1 MRLVM
6 RSWKLKAG
14 ANIAIPAFVCN
25 SVRRAVCS
33 EHLSPTPFDLK
44 PNSFWTDYN
53 EQAMLDQNIEGI
65 VLVHLYGYLHPDSPQ
80 IEVFAKKHS
89 IPLLHDLAQCHGV
102 DESMLDASLPRVYSF
117 SQGKPTTGAFGGL
130 IKNLDADFYNSN
142 IKREL
147 NPTLRKMA
155 VTQFM
160 KSRIYGYTRTVW
172 DNFTLRFLRLASV
185 VRRRG
190 LLTSITDF
198 QKKAA
203 GEAIR
208 LQAANLNERKK
219 RYQKLVEA
227 AESTGKLKTA
237 IHDANGLFFKAVFF
251 ATGDATA
258 LRKYLKDN
266 EIPHF
271 VLADDLKPELKDAT
285 RFPNYAQQAHTIIEL
300 PCEASIPLDEIQR
313 LEVILRSA

>member
-6 RSWKLKAG
+6 RSWNLKAG

-25 SVRRAVCS
+25 SVRRAVCE

-53 EQAMLDQNIEGI
+53 EQQLLDQKVEGI
-65 VLVHLYGYLHPDSPQ
+65 VLVHLYGYLHPDSQQ
-80 IEVFAKKHS
+80 IEALAKKHN

-102 DESMLDASLPRVYSF
+102 DESALASSLPRVYSF

-130 IKNLDADFYNSN
+130 IHNLDAGFYKSN

-160 KSRIYGYTRTVW
+160 KSRIYGYTRTIW

-185 VRRRG
+185 FRRRG
-190 LLTSITDF
+190 LLTAMTDF
-198 QKKAA
+198 QKKVA

-208 LQAANLNERKK
+208 LQAEHLPERKK
-219 RYQKLVEA
+219 RYQRLVEA
-227 AESTGKLKTA
+227 AQSTGKLKAA

-251 ATGDATA
+251 ATGDVAE
-258 LRKYLKDN
+258 LRNYLKSN
-266 EIPHF
+266 AIPFF
-271 VLADDLKPELKDAT
+271 VLADDLNPELKDAT
-285 RFPNYAQQAHTIIEL
+285 RYPNYAQQAHTIIEL
-300 PCEASIPLDEIQR
+300 PCEASIPMDEIQR